1 MNDQPQ
7 DQFQR
12 LLGYLDS
19 DPDNPALIADAV
31 RAGLDAGETD
41 RADTLAS
48 HLRLVTPGGFE
59 GEYLTGLIAMH
70 RGDFAAATTRFG
82 AILDTTDDSA
92 TRFNL
97 AWSLAMTGD
106 KTRALSLLTSTVVE
120 TVPAAAMLRV
130 QLLHEAEDFDGAL
143 AEGKEALSRFPDDPG
158 LLAAMATLA
167 LDVDDPAL
175 ARDCALRSGGHP
187 EALAAIGVLDL
198 QAGDTTAARDAFDR
212 SLAGRDHNPRAWIG
226 RGLAG
231 LAEQKPAEAASDL
244 DRGAQQFED
253 HIGSWIAAGW
263 AWYLTGDIVAA
274 EQRFERALAIDPAF
288 AESHGSLAVIDIARG
303 DRDAARHKV
312 ATALRLDRECF
323 SAALAGALL
332 ASDDPARATAIV
344 ERAMTT
350 PLDGGQLTLANYLAG
365 LTRPTLH

>member
-1 MNDQPQ
+1 MSDQAQ
-7 DQFQR
+7 NNFQR

-41 RADTLAS
+41 RADALAS

-59 GEYLTGLIAMH
+59 GEYLTGLISMN
-70 RGDFAAATTRFG
+70 RGDFATAAERFG
-82 AILDTTDDSA
+82 AILETTDDPA

-106 KTRALSLLTSTVVE
+106 KARALSSLTSATVE
-120 TVPAAAMLRV
+120 AIPSAAMLRV

-143 AEGKEALSRFPDDPG
+143 AEGKEALSRFPDDRG

-175 ARDCALRSGGHP
+175 ARECAVRSGDHP
-187 EALAAIGVLDL
+187 EALAAIGALDL
-198 QAGDTTAARDAFDR
+198 QAGNIAGARDAFER
-212 SLAGRDHNPRAWIG
+212 SLAGREHNPRAWIG

-231 LAEQKPAEAASDL
+231 LTAQNPADAARDL
-244 DRGAQQFED
+244 DRGAQQFGD

-263 AWYLTGDIVAA
+263 AWYLAGDIASA
-274 EQRFERALAIDPAF
+274 EQRFDRALAIDPNF
-288 AESHGSLAVIDIARG
+288 AESHGSLAVIDIAKG
-303 DRDAARHKV
+303 DRDSARRRA

-332 ASDDPARATAIV
+332 AGDDPARAAAIV
-344 ERAMTT
+344 EKAMTT
-350 PLDGGQLTLANYLAG
+350 PIDGGQFTLASYLAG
-365 LTRPTLH
+365 LTRPSLH

>member
-1 MNDQPQ
+1 MSDQAQ
-7 DQFQR
+7 DHFQR

-19 DPDNPALIADAV
+19 DPDNPALLADAV
-31 RAGLDAGETD
+31 RAGLDNGEID
-41 RADTLAS
+41 RAEALAA

-59 GEYLTGLIAMH
+59 GEYLTGLVAMH
-70 RGDFAAATTRFG
+70 SSDFVAAATRFE
-82 AILDTTDDSA
+82 AILGQTDDPA

-97 AWSLAMTGD
+97 AWSRAMIGD
-106 KTRALSLLTSTVVE
+106 KAKALAILNPATVE
-120 TVPAAAMLRV
+120 TIPSAAMLRV
-130 QLLHEAEDFDGAL
+130 QLLHEAEEFEGAL
-143 AEGKEALSRFPDDPG
+143 TEGKAALCRFPDDRG

-167 LDVDDPAL
+167 LDVDDAVL
-175 ARDCALRSGGHP
+175 ARECALRAGDHP
-187 EALAAIGVLDL
+187 EALAAVGLLDL
-198 QAGDTTAARDAFDR
+198 QAGDIASARNAFDR

-231 LAEQKPAEAASDL
+231 LTEQNPVEAAHDL
-244 DRGAQQFED
+244 DRGAQQFSD

-263 AWYLTGDIVAA
+263 AWYLAGDIDAA
-274 EQRFERALAIDPAF
+274 QQRFERARAIDPAF

-303 DRDAARHKV
+303 DRDAARHKA

-323 SAALAGALL
+323 SAALAQALL
-332 ASDDPARATAIV
+332 ASDDPARSAAIV

-350 PLDGGQLTLANYLAG
+350 PIDGGQLTLASYLAG

>member
-1 MNDQPQ
+1 MNDQAQ
-7 DQFQR
+7 GQFQR

-41 RADTLAS
+41 RVEALAS

-59 GEYLTGLIAMH
+59 GEYLTGLVAMH
-70 RGDFAAATTRFG
+70 RGDFAAAATRFD
-82 AILDTTDDSA
+82 AILQTTDDPA

-106 KTRALSLLTSTVVE
+106 KSRALSTLTPNAVE
-120 TVPAAAMLRV
+120 TIASAAMLRV

-143 AEGKEALSRFPDDPG
+143 AEGKEALARFPDDAG

-167 LDVDDPAL
+167 LDVDDAAL
-175 ARDCALRSGGHP
+175 ARDCALRSGDHP

-198 QAGDTTAARDAFDR
+198 QAGHVAAARLAFDR
-212 SLAGRDHNPRAWIG
+212 SLATREHNPRAWIG

-231 LAEQKPAEAASDL
+231 LTDRNPADAARDL
-244 DRGAQQFED
+244 DRGAQQFGD

-263 AWYLTGDIVAA
+263 AWYLAGDIGSA
-274 EQRFERALAIDPAF
+274 EQRFERALAIDPNF
-288 AESHGSLAVIDIARG
+288 AESHGSLAVIDIAKG
-303 DRDAARHKV
+303 DPEAARRKMT
-312 ATALRLDRECF
+312 TALRLDRQCF

-332 ASDDPARATAIV
+332 ASDDPARAAAIV
-344 ERAMTT
+344 EQAMTT
-350 PLDGGQLTLANYLAG
+350 PIDGGEFTLASYLAG